1 MDKSR
6 RDFLR
11 TLAAGAI
18 AAAVV
23 PAWGADE
30 PEPSPEQKSPAQL
43 PPLPRRGIHV
53 MSGNRSNMPALERL
67 VGGVAPA
74 LGLNWVILE
83 VDNSFQFAN
92 HPECAEPDPLTKDD
106 ARKLAALARYKGIQL
121 VPQYQCLGHQSWR
134 QDLGALLRAH
144 PEFNEAPDL
153 DPKAEGFYC
162 MSWCPNHPD
171 LNPLLFDLFDDLL
184 DAFQAKALHVG
195 MDEVFVLGQCPRC
208 KGKSNAELFAKAV
221 NDYHAHLVGK
231 RGVEMQMWGDR
242 FLEAEKLELDDYS
255 ASANG
260 TWPAVDM
267 VPKDIVMCDWHYWTR
282 DGAFQSLAFLLEKGF
297 PVWPAGWNNER
308 SVRLFIEAGRKAASP
323 RMVGYL
329 ATTWT
334 DVTPLV
340 NGLAGEPVAA
350 ENEELQKIIASVK
363 LGAQLAR
370 GESG

>member
-6 RDFLR
+6 RDFLK

-23 PAWGADE
+23 PSWGADE
-30 PEPSPEQKSPAQL
+30 SAPEQKAPAQP

-83 VDNSFQFAN
+83 VDNSFQFAT

-106 ARKLAALARYKGIQL
+106 ARKLAALARDKGIQL

-134 QDLGALLRAH
+134 ENTGALLRAH
-144 PEFNEAPDL
+144 PEFNEAPEL
-153 DPKAEGFYC
+153 DPRAEGFYC

-171 LNPLLFDLFDDLL
+171 LNPLLFDLFDELL
-184 DAFQAKALHVG
+184 DAFQAKALHMG

-221 NDYHAHLVGK
+221 NDYHAHLVAK

-242 FLEAEKLELDDYS
+242 LLNKEAMHYDGWDNS
-255 ASANG
+255 DNG
-260 TWPAVDM
+260 TWEAVDS
-267 VPKDIVMCDWHYWTR
+267 VPKDIVMCDWHYGMENPDFPSVR
-282 DGAFQSLAFLLEKGF
+282 FFQDKGF
-297 PVWPAGWNNER
+297 PVWPSGWNSEGSIR
-308 SVRLFIEAGRKAASP
+308 RFIEVARKESGP
-323 RMVGYL
+323 LMLGYL
-329 ATTWT
+329 CTTWT

-340 NGLAGEPVAA
+340 NCLAGEPVQSDDRH
-350 ENEELQKIIASVK
+350 LGRVVSGLK

-370 GESG
+370 GENV